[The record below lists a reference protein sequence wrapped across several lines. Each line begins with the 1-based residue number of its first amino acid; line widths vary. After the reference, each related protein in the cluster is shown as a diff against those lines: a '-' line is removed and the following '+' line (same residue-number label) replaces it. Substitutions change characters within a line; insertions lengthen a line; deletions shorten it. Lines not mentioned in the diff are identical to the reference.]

1 MKIFKGLLLGTLIQ
15 FSSGQ
20 NITVSTLTNS
30 GFKTI
35 ELILGRGHGQEP
47 LKTDA

>member
-20 NITVSTLTNS
+20 NITVSTWAN
-30 GFKTI
+30 
-35 ELILGRGHGQEP
+35 LG
-47 LKTDA
+47 